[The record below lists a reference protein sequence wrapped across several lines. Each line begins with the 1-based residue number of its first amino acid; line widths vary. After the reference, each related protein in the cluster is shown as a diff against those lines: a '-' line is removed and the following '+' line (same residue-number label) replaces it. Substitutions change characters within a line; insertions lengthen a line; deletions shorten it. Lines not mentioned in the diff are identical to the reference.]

1 MTNRLLKHILMGFAV
16 ITAFVSCT
24 KEKDSTKTTS
34 IPEHFI
40 GELYGGGIIVEVNKN
55 AKGEQHGLIA
65 SLSDVSQK
73 TAWSAGGAAGAAA
86 TNATSATDG
95 VYNSQLIKLTLGD
108 NALAYKFCAN
118 LNDGNNTDWYFPSI
132 NELLK
137 LFYNQNIVNQV
148 LETDN
153 DVLTMKVAPEVY
165 WTSSELDG
173 GSGAAHTIN
182 MVNGKVEYLNKQA
195 EQFRVRAFRRF

>member
-1 MTNRLLKHILMGFAV
+1 MNNISLKYILIGFAV
-16 ITAFVSCT
+16 STFSVSCT
-24 KEKDSTKTTS
+24 KETDTTKTSST
-34 IPEHFI
+34 PEHFI

-73 TAWSAGGAAGAAA
+73 TAWSAGGAAGAAV
-86 TNATSATDG
+86 TNATSVTDG

-118 LNDGNNTDWYFPSI
+118 LNDGNKTDWYFPSI
-132 NELLK
+132 NEMLK
-137 LFYNQNIVNQV
+137 LYYHQNIVNQV

-153 DVLTMKVAPEVY
+153 DVFTMKVAPEIY
-165 WTSSELDG
+165 WTSTELE
-173 GSGAAHTIN
+173 SGAAHSIN
-182 MVNGKVEYLNKQA
+182 MVTGKIEFLNKQA
-195 EQFRVRAFRRF
+195 ELFRVRAFRRF